1 MGLLPD
7 NAKKI
12 AVEGATTDF
21 YEYVKEGVT
30 YYQFDSSKM
39 GPPEPMV
46 NAMSGLKLIDAPNKR
61 LVMINHKKPMGLL
74 DKIGENYTI
83 ETEKLDDGRV
93 RLVFGYKAGAS
104 DKADLSDASCE
115 G

>member
-1 MGLLPD
+1 MELLPKD
-7 NAKKI
+7 AKKI
-12 AVEGATTDF
+12 EVEGASADF
-21 YEYVKEGVT
+21 YEYVKDGVT

-46 NAMSGLKLIDAPNKR
+46 NAMSGLKLIDTPSKK
-61 LVMINHKKPMGLL
+61 LVMINHQKPMGLL